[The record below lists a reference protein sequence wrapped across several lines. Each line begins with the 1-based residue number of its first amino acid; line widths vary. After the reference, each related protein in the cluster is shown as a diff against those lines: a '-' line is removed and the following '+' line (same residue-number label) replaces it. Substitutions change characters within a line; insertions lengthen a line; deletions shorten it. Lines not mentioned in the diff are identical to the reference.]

1 MKVKL
6 YLPTV
11 IWAGLALL
19 IAIQVWWANFGLRTR
34 GNWTFL
40 AFIVIVLTGDQR
52 VHSHGGSPPG
62 TSPETLLSICKTT
75 TSRIEAGS
83 SVSCLQVSSSVQRKN
98 SLSTGICLVD

>member
-40 AFIVIVLTGDQR
+40 AFIVIMLQAISVYMATAVVLPDIA
-52 VHSHGGSPPG
+52 G
-62 TSPETLLSICKTT
+62 TPLSICETT

-83 SVSCLQVSSSVQRKN
+83 SVSCLQASSSVQRKN